1 MSSAP
6 SHSLDGRLYRAALS
20 LCPAGFRQDHGDE
33 MARDFDEAR
42 HEAAADGDRALWL
55 LRCLMAID
63 IARTLAVQWL
73 RTGLPVIAVASVVVP
88 LAIAEGIAT
97 VARRATVQ
105 IPSGLEDEESVVIL
119 FLAVIAVVLIEMT
132 ILLSLWVGRL
142 TRPRRR

>member
-1 MSSAP
+1 M
-6 SHSLDGRLYRAALS
+6 HTLDGRLYRAALS
-20 LCPAGFRQDHGDE
+20 LYPAVFRHDHADE

-42 HEAAADGDRALWL
+42 HEAAADGGRALWL

-63 IARTLAVQWL
+63 LVRTLAVQWV
-73 RTGLPVIAVASVVVP
+73 RTGLPVIALASVVAP
-88 LAIAEGIAT
+88 LAIAEGLAT

-105 IPSGLEDEESVVIL
+105 IPNGLEDEEAVIVI

-142 TRPRRR
+142 TQPRRR